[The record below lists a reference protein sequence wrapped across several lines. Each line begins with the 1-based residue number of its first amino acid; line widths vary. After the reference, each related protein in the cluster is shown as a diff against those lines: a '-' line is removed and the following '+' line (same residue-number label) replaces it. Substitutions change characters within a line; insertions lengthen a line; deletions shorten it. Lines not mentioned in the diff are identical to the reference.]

1 PFLVYAYLHEE
12 LANAVL
18 SKPDLRKKS
27 LLVDGGLQEDE
38 ARRLDAEW
46 RECERRKSGA
56 EVKEAYLKGMGAK
69 ASFFFFYSFHPYN
82 SIRSVC
88 TRIMKALRG
97 RKSEVS
103 VVAGLAPELKT
114 LIDAGLKGSD
124 PSLVVCAC
132 LCLQSVLSLLAG
144 AWQEHCAGFLEDLF
158 EKANDWLLLDDRLG
172 CKKAVHDTMKC
183 VLAAYVN
190 WIKKEGSAESGT
202 THTARVVDCLLRH
215 HASSDPFI
223 PQLCFASLQEIVDA
237 VPSLPSSS
245 VLPLTQFFLGQ
256 LSDLS
261 NRSKLNAV
269 A

>member
-1 PFLVYAYLHEE
+1 MYAYLHEE

-56 EVKEAYLKGMGAK
+56 EVEEAYLKGMGAK

-114 LIDAGLKGSD
+114 LIDAGLKGVCV
-124 PSLVVCAC
+124 PLPPVGSLAARRR
-132 LCLQSVLSLLAG
+132 LAG
-144 AWQEHCAGFLEDLF
+144 ALRG
-158 EKANDWLLLDDRLG
+158 LLGGSVREG
-172 CKKAVHDTMKC
+172 ER
-183 VLAAYVN
+183 LAAA
-190 WIKKEGSAESGT
+190 GRPT
-202 THTARVVDCLLRH
+202 R
-215 HASSDPFI
+215 
-223 PQLCFASLQEIVDA
+223 LQEGG
-237 VPSLPSSS
+237 PRHGNTS
-245 VLPLTQFFLGQ
+245 
-256 LSDLS
+256 
-261 NRSKLNAV
+261 
-269 A
+269 

>member
-1 PFLVYAYLHEE
+1 MYAYLHEE

-46 RECERRKSGA
+46 RECEQMESGA
-56 EVKEAYLKGMGAK
+56 EVEEAYLKGMGAK

-132 LCLQSVLSLLAG
+132 HCLQSVLSLLAG

-172 CKKAVHDTMKC
+172 CKKAVHDT
-183 VLAAYVN
+183 
-190 WIKKEGSAESGT
+190 
-202 THTARVVDCLLRH
+202 VVFH
-215 HASSDPFI
+215 
-223 PQLCFASLQEIVDA
+223 
-237 VPSLPSSS
+237 PSIE
-245 VLPLTQFFLGQ
+245 
-256 LSDLS
+256 
-261 NRSKLNAV
+261 RR
-269 A
+269 